1 MNADEHVERYRDF
14 IEANG
19 NSPNVC
25 AMYFK
30 RVRTFLGK
38 RPEAMLAGEAELRR
52 IVDDYID
59 STPVTSG
66 LGVTATAIRYY
77 WTMRFGRPYF
87 KRFDPRNYP
96 EDPGIEAECR
106 EFETHLRSTGRLSE
120 ATIRGRAS
128 KVRQFL
134 YIMFPGGTFSREK
147 VELAC
152 VMRYLSEGIAH
163 ASASTKRGFCTEVRA
178 YARFLCA
185 SGFEATA
192 GPIVKV
198 ALKGPLP
205 NDPLPRLISEGD
217 LLAIVESVDSET
229 SRGKR
234 DLAMLLLMG
243 ALGLRRSDV
252 ALLKLDDV
260 DWANGF
266 VHVRDSK
273 SLSDRS
279 LPLDAETGAALEDYV
294 LNARSRDGGSR
305 SLFLPDGNEEGD
317 TSMAFSQVG
326 RAMSLLSEKAGVK
339 FPGTHS
345 MRRAV
350 ATNMLNNGIGIK
362 PIADILGHE
371 DIGTTMGYLRVDL
384 ARLRKAASPWPKEV
398 SR

>member
-1 MNADEHVERYRDF
+1 MNADEHVARYRDF

-106 EFETHLRSTGRLSE
+106 EFETHLRSVGRLSE

-152 VMRYLSEGIAH
+152 VTRYLSEGIAH
-163 ASASTKRGFCTEVRA
+163 ASASTKRGFCTGSEPMPGS
-178 YARFLCA
+178 CA
-185 SGFEATA
+185 PAASRPLR
-192 GPIVKV
+192 GPSSKW
-198 ALKGPLP
+198 
-205 NDPLPRLISEGD
+205 R
-217 LLAIVESVDSET
+217 
-229 SRGKR
+229 SRGR
-234 DLAMLLLMG
+234 C
-243 ALGLRRSDV
+243 RTT
-252 ALLKLDDV
+252 
-260 DWANGF
+260 
-266 VHVRDSK
+266 
-273 SLSDRS
+273 
-279 LPLDAETGAALEDYV
+279 PCP
-294 LNARSRDGGSR
+294 GS
-305 SLFLPDGNEEGD
+305 SP
-317 TSMAFSQVG
+317 
-326 RAMSLLSEKAGVK
+326 KA
-339 FPGTHS
+339 TC
-345 MRRAV
+345 
-350 ATNMLNNGIGIK
+350 
-362 PIADILGHE
+362 
-371 DIGTTMGYLRVDL
+371 
-384 ARLRKAASPWPKEV
+384 
-398 SR
+398 